1 MAATVERAR
10 AQKYLRAAHIASN
23 EARACC
29 NELLNI
35 DMNLL
40 ARSRDMIA
48 NAGRR
53 LTQKQENPPPRLYP
67 IDRKMLERHLQRAEA
82 HVAKA
87 GQHIIQQ
94 REMVARLEGR
104 GHAQPANDGERR
116 NHVGRRHNG
125 AEHETDRERHAEQ
138 PMRHCGHRAGGEDD
152 TTNCQQRDRPQVE
165 TKLSSWRR
173 PPSRS
178 AAAGSRAVPIPER
191 ALSAAGRE

>member
-53 LTQKQENPPPRLYP
+53 LTQKQENRPPRLYP
-67 IDRKMLERHLQRAEA
+67 IDRKMLERHLQQAEA
-82 HVAKA
+82 HVAKG

-94 REMVARLEGR
+94 RELVARLEGR
-104 GHAQPANDGERR
+104 GHDASRAR
-116 NHVGRRHNG
+116 
-125 AEHETDRERHAEQ
+125 TLLEQ
-138 PMRHCGHRAGGEDD
+138 FEEMQEIHISH
-152 TTNCQQRDRPQVE
+152 RDR
-165 TKLSSWRR
+165 LLRR
-173 PPSRS
+173 
-178 AAAGSRAVPIPER
+178 A
-191 ALSAAGRE
+191 